1 VIEQQTSKKPPPPKK
16 EAEMGFWDHLEVLRG
31 HIFRSAAAL
40 LVFSIIAFIFK
51 EIIFDGI
58 ILAPL
63 DAHFITNRILCRLG
77 HWVSSESL
85 CFKKLELV
93 LQNIELSG
101 QFMMHLYVSF
111 VAGLILAMPYIIFE
125 IWRFILPALHENEK
139 KYTRGAVFVISVL
152 FLSGVFF
159 GYFLIVPLTINFFGN
174 YHVSEQVTNQ
184 IHLNSY
190 ISSVI
195 SIVMGIG
202 IVFELPVLIY
212 FLTKVGVVTP
222 AFLKKN
228 RKVMVVIVLVLA
240 SIITPPDVFSQILV
254 SIPLLLLYE
263 LSIKVANKVYKSN
276 FYNV

>member
-1 VIEQQTSKKPPPPKK
+1 
-16 EAEMGFWDHLEVLRG
+16 MGFWDHLEVLRG

-85 CFKKLELV
+85 CFQKLELV